1 MTGWARLLCPER
13 RVQTASP
20 VGRGRRARSGRPA
33 GSVARAGTSCAG
45 SDLCA
50 LRAARLCCSA
60 STGHRRQ
67 DSTGSCLGI
76 SEWKWSPRDTP
87 AARYG
92 RAQGRLPL
100 PTSRTRWCGE
110 GKGAGLQP
118 LGTGD
123 GGRGTGRA
131 TFRLSVTFLFIS
143 LLLSPQRQV
152 RRIYWNCITETC
164 GSQNPQAPRSASCT
178 GRCRAE
184 TRTVPPSLER
194 GLRYGPT
201 CVLKGPR
208 LLCWEWSAGPKSGS
222 RGQEESSRGS
232 LDRAGVE
239 GVRSGCIPNAFQ
251 TRS

>member
-1 MTGWARLLCPER
+1 MCPASSPSVLFCLHRSQETGLNWVLPGDFRMEVEPPGHSCSTLRQSAGPTATSHVQDQVVR
-13 RVQTASP
+13 R
-20 VGRGRRARSGRPA
+20 GEGG
-33 GSVARAGTSCAG
+33 G
-45 SDLCA
+45 
-50 LRAARLCCSA
+50 
-60 STGHRRQ
+60 
-67 DSTGSCLGI
+67 
-76 SEWKWSPRDTP
+76 P
-87 AARYG
+87 AAPR
-92 RAQGRLPL
+92 
-100 PTSRTRWCGE
+100 
-110 GKGAGLQP
+110 
-118 LGTGD
+118 D

-143 LLLSPQRQV
+143 LLLSPQWQV

>member
-1 MTGWARLLCPER
+1 MPCEQPVCAVLPPQVTGDRTQLGPAWGFQNGSGAPGTLLQHVTAER
-13 RVQTASP
+13 RADCHFP
-20 VGRGRRARSGRPA
+20 RPGPGGAERGRGR
-33 GSVARAGTSCAG
+33 T
-45 SDLCA
+45 
-50 LRAARLCCSA
+50 CSP
-60 STGHRRQ
+60 S
-67 DSTGSCLGI
+67 
-76 SEWKWSPRDTP
+76 
-87 AARYG
+87 
-92 RAQGRLPL
+92 
-100 PTSRTRWCGE
+100 
-110 GKGAGLQP
+110 
-118 LGTGD
+118 
-123 GGRGTGRA
+123 GRGTGRA

-143 LLLSPQRQV
+143 LLLSPQWQV